1 MLYLHVIDTHD
12 NTFPVKSMF
21 VEDSEA
27 YRLGV
32 LISKTEPDNLVIVN
46 SIEIDR
52 DTLNKRIVNIMYVF
66 INGNEDIDYCQKEEV
81 MKKR

>member
-1 MLYLHVIDTHD
+1 MLYLHVIDTSD
-12 NTFPVKSMF
+12 YTCPVKSMF
-21 VEDSEA
+21 VEDKEA
-27 YRLGV
+27 YKIGV

-52 DTLNKRIVNIMYVF
+52 DTLHKRIINIVYVF
-66 INGNEDIDYCQKEEV
+66 INGNEDSDYCEKEEV